1 MYKLKLNPQTNG
13 YGVTPGDDVKR
24 QQMDGGRGRYYI
36 DVKRNSHIVDVNWN
50 LSKTDFNKMMAFWR
64 LYQNKPASFYA
75 DLVIDQGA
83 RQQYQ
88 CNFIPESFK
97 TNEVNGNL
105 YRVTAQ
111 LEVIQNQP
119 NLTADAALIKDW
131 EV

>member
-13 YGVTPGDDVKR
+13 YGVTQGDGVKR

-50 LSKTDFNKMMAFWR
+50 LSKIDFNKMMAFWCV
-64 LYQNKPASFYA
+64 YQNKPASFYA
-75 DLVIDQGA
+75 DLVIDQGT

-88 CNFIPESFK
+88 CNFIPNSFK

-105 YRVTAQ
+105 YRVNAQ

-119 NLTADAALIKDW
+119 NLTVLMRLL
-131 EV
+131 

>member
-1 MYKLKLNPQTNG
+1 MYKLKLNPQTSG

-24 QQMDGGRGRYYI
+24 QQI

-64 LYQNKPASFYA
+64 IYQNKPASFYA
-75 DLVIDQGA
+75 DLVIDQGT

-88 CNFIPESFK
+88 CNFIPNSFK

-105 YRVTAQ
+105 YRVNAQ
-111 LEVIQNQP
+111 LEVVQNQP
-119 NLTADAALIKDW
+119 NLTADIALIKDW

>member
-1 MYKLKLNPQTNG
+1 MYKLKLNPQTSG

-50 LSKTDFNKMMAFWR
+50 LFNKMMAFWR
-64 LYQNKPASFYA
+64 VYQNKPASFYA

-83 RQQYQ
+83 RQQYL
-88 CNFIPESFK
+88 CNFIPNSFK

-105 YRVTAQ
+105 YRVNAQ
-111 LEVIQNQP
+111 LEVVQNQP
-119 NLTADAALIKDW
+119 NLTADIALIKDW

>member
-13 YGVTPGDDVKR
+13 YGVTLGDDVRR

-88 CNFIPESFK
+88 CNFIPESFR

-105 YRVTAQ
+105 YRVTA
-111 LEVIQNQP
+111 
-119 NLTADAALIKDW
+119 
-131 EV
+131 

>member
-1 MYKLKLNPQTNG
+1 KLNPQTSG
-13 YGVTPGDDVKR
+13 YGVTLGDDVKR

-50 LSKTDFNKMMAFWR
+50 LSKSDFNKMMAFWR
-64 LYQNKPASFYA
+64 IYQNKPASFFA

-88 CNFIPESFK
+88 CNFIPNSFK

-105 YRVTAQ
+105 YRVNAQ
-111 LEVIQNQP
+111 LEVVQNQP
-119 NLTADAALIKDW
+119 NLTADIALIKDW

>member
-1 MYKLKLNPQTNG
+1 
-13 YGVTPGDDVKR
+13 
-24 QQMDGGRGRYYI
+24 I

-64 LYQNKPASFYA
+64 IYQNKPASFYA

-83 RQQYQ
+83 RQQYL
-88 CNFIPESFK
+88 CNFIPNSFK

-105 YRVTAQ
+105 YRVNAQ
-111 LEVIQNQP
+111 LEVVQNQS
-119 NLTADAALIKDW
+119 NLTADIALIKDW

>member
-1 MYKLKLNPQTNG
+1 MYKLKLNPQTSG

-64 LYQNKPASFYA
+64 VYQKSRSFYA

-83 RQQYQ
+83 AAIP
-88 CNFIPESFK
+88 CNFIPNSFK

-105 YRVTAQ
+105 YRVNAQ
-111 LEVIQNQP
+111 LEVVQNQP
-119 NLTADAALIKDW
+119 NLTPICFD
-131 EV
+131 